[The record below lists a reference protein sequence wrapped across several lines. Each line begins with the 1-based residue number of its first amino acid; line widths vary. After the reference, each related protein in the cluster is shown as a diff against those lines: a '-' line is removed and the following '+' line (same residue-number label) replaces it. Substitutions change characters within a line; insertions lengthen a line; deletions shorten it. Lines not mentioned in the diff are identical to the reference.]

1 MAPYQNYLVSSSSP
15 KGMRTGCL
23 LFPVKGMQN
32 TGQPKTAVSPIFA
45 IKIFALSSLP
55 HNQSALRPFYH
66 KIINS
71 YNSQKSSRM
80 LVIDSLANLD
90 MTACSLKPSLPNLSC
105 SVRSWRQKKHQTSPI
120 PPCKREFYVIPDE

>member
-1 MAPYQNYLVSSSSP
+1 MATYQNYLVSSSSP

-90 MTACSLKPSLPNLSC
+90 TAAAFSLRPSLLNLVHSGNA
-105 SVRSWRQKKHQTSPI
+105 RLWRQKKNQAPPI
-120 PPCKREFYVIPDE
+120 PQRMAT

>member
-1 MAPYQNYLVSSSSP
+1 MATYQNYLVSSSSP

-55 HNQSALRPFYH
+55 HNQSALRPFYY

-90 MTACSLKPSLPNLSC
+90 TTACSLKLSLPNLSC
-105 SVRSWRQKKHQTSPI
+105 SIRSWRQKNQVPSI
-120 PPCKREFYVIPDE
+120 PPPRRSGLHDS